1 MMEEKVMLA
10 TIFRN
15 FNVEAAEKREDI
27 ALLAELI
34 MRPRDGLHIK
44 ISPRKQI
51 CVGQDPIFQIYF
63 LNKSPKVDTNVI

>member
-1 MMEEKVMLA
+1 MISWTIYVGQKFAMMEEKVMLA

-44 ISPRKQI
+44 ISPRK
-51 CVGQDPIFQIYF
+51 
-63 LNKSPKVDTNVI
+63 